1 MTFTYKGV
9 DFTIDQPALWCN
21 ECGEGIINAK
31 DKVITIMIS
40 SGIYFYT
47 HNVSISLEKTI
58 IWHDLLPSP
67 LREKSVPNDG
77 FSVHMWIFA

>member
-40 SGIYFYT
+40 SGI
-47 HNVSISLEKTI
+47 
-58 IWHDLLPSP
+58 
-67 LREKSVPNDG
+67 
-77 FSVHMWIFA
+77 

>member
-1 MTFTYKGV
+1 MQQCPICGLFAQEHKIKPMTFTYKGV

-40 SGIYFYT
+40 SGI
-47 HNVSISLEKTI
+47 
-58 IWHDLLPSP
+58 
-67 LREKSVPNDG
+67 
-77 FSVHMWIFA
+77 